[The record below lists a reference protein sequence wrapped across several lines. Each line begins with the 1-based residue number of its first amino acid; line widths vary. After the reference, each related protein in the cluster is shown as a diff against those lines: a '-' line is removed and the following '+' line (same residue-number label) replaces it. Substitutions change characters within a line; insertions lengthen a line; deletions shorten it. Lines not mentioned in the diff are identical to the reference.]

1 MESPKDINSLFKIAL
16 HDLSPMKEEIKISPN
31 YTGPSDL
38 VVDVST
44 ALETLSDYLSIDLEE
59 CETHSVIVVNG
70 FEANEVLT
78 ATAVY
83 LVSAISQNIDANMR
97 IRKALFEEEWISREL
112 ESDIISVVGEQDADH
127 EFKRMNRDPWIWE
140 GISHLLI
147 HLSRFD
153 PRFHPIGQV
162 LAKTSIK
169 HDVHDHG
176 LDVIAIYD
184 SGVLGIT
191 AGECKAY
198 FDNPARAILDA
209 ANKLREVDA
218 DIRDIE
224 IRGVVNQ
231 LRSVLDDGVKRR
243 IAGSFWRNERS
254 YLPFVCCDEEC
265 AHDWNKN
272 RKSLRRLN
280 IPVSHKI
287 LFPLSLLEA
296 RRTFDRISEIMRVYT
311 AIED

>member
-1 MESPKDINSLFKIAL
+1 
-16 HDLSPMKEEIKISPN
+16 MKEEIEISPN

-38 VVDVST
+38 AADVNR
-44 ALETLSDYLSIDLEE
+44 ALETLSDRLSIDREE
-59 CETHSVIVVNG
+59 CETHSVIVVHG
-70 FEANEVLT
+70 FEDDEVLE

-83 LVSAISQNIDANMR
+83 LVSAISQNIDANLK
-97 IRKALFEEEWISREL
+97 IREALFEEEMISREL
-112 ESDIISVVGEQDADH
+112 ESDIISVVGEHDADD

-140 GISHLLI
+140 GISHMLI
-147 HLSRFD
+147 HISRFNPD
-153 PRFHPIGQV
+153 FHPIGQV

-169 HDVHDHG
+169 YDVHDHG

-198 FDNPARAILDA
+198 FDNPTRAILDA

-218 DIRDIE
+218 NIRDIE
-224 IRGVVNQ
+224 IRSTVSQ
-231 LRSVLDDGVKRR
+231 LRCSLADDVKRR

-254 YLPFVCCDEEC
+254 YLPFVCCDKEC
-265 AHDWNKN
+265 ACNWNTK

-287 LFPLSLLEA
+287 LFPLSLLEV
-296 RRTFDRISEIMRVYT
+296 RRKFDRICAIIRLYA